1 MINAKNLED
10 SLIEELDLKSS
21 EKQLTLALPKKDIQD
36 EDSEIS
42 FMEENNVYFPNKSN
56 DLDKLFSA

>member
-42 FMEENNVYFPNKSN
+42 LMEENNVYFPNKSN